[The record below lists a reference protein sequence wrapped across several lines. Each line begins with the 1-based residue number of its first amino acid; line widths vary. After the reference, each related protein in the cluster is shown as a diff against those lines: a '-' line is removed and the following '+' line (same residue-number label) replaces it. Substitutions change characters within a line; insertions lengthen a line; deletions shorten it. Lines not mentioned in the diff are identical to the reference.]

1 MNFLHHSSP
10 ALARRGWGASTCA
23 QGCWMLAATGTH
35 VVGPQRHAAPT
46 ARAELGAAVGAQVAT
61 AIRELGFVANPAGW
75 SIVLVLSLVA
85 PRFLPYFP
93 HLFFIAFKLL
103 MQSPRQKRKW
113 AQSR

>member
-1 MNFLHHSSP
+1 MGRIHLRSRT
-10 ALARRGWGASTCA
+10 LDARGH
-23 QGCWMLAATGTH
+23 GTH
-35 VVGPQRHAAPT
+35 VAGPQRHAAPT

-61 AIRELGFVANPAGW
+61 AVRELGLVANPAGR

-85 PRFLPYFP
+85 PCFFPYFP

-113 AQSR
+113 AQTK